1 MIAATPAPRTIK
13 EMVTQ
18 ELRTID
24 GLVVPNAAMRWEF
37 SRASGAGGQHVNK
50 TASRAALVIEIGLIE
65 GSQELRTR
73 VLERLGAQ
81 LRLSEASSR
90 SQWRNRR
97 TLLERAKQQL
107 EEATKVAPARRPTRP
122 TRAAQESRLGAK
134 RHRSSLKASR
144 RIDPD

>member
-13 EMVTQ
+13 GMSTQ

-50 TASRAALVIEIGLIE
+50 TSSRAALVIEIGLIE
-65 GSQELRTR
+65 GSQEIRTR
-73 VLERLGAQ
+73 LLDRLGAQ
-81 LRLSEASSR
+81 LRLSESASR

-97 TLLERAKQQL
+97 TLLERARQQL
-107 EEATKVAPARRPTRP
+107 EEASKVAPERRPTRP
-122 TRAAQESRLGAK
+122 TRAAQESRLDTK

-144 RIDPD
+144 RIESD